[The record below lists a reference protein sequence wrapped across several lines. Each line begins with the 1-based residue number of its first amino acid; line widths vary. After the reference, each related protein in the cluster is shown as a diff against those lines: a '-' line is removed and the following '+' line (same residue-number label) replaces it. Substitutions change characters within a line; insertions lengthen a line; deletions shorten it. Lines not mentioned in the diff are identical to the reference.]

1 VLTACGHAPIV
12 AYVSSTLQPPPQDL
26 APVSTSVH
34 THEPYDFRRPT
45 TLSRE
50 HARTLELAFETFA
63 RQWGTQLTARVRV
76 MSQVSLDSVTMQ
88 TYDDYVA
95 RLPATTAMVL
105 CSLDGFNARG
115 VFQFPAAGA
124 LNWVSHILGNPHPI
138 DVGERKFT
146 RIEQTL
152 IRNLITETLEDL
164 HYSLGGLLKSS
175 ITVDTI
181 HYNAQF
187 AQAATKLD
195 LMLVATL
202 TIRVGDRSL
211 LATVAIPGDA
221 VLPQLGEENPIDTGD
236 HAAQL
241 LHEHIAQVPMELAL
255 SVSDAQVTP
264 EQILNMSVGDV
275 LRLPHPSHRPLN
287 LTVDGQRLGTAAAGS
302 HAGRIAAV
310 VVSTEESPL

>member
-1 VLTACGHAPIV
+1 MA
-12 AYVSSTLQPPPQDL
+12 S
-26 APVSTSVH
+26 VSTSVP

-105 CSLDGFNARG
+105 CSLDGFNARV

-202 TIRVGDRSL
+202 TIRVGDRSV

-221 VLPQLGEENPIDTGD
+221 VLPQLGEENPIDTGE

-310 VVSTEESPL
+310 VVSTEESTL

>member
-1 VLTACGHAPIV
+1 MAD
-12 AYVSSTLQPPPQDL
+12 VSSTLLPPSHDVV
-26 APVSTSVH
+26 PVSTPASAD
-34 THEPYDFRRPT
+34 EPVLYDFRRPT

-76 MSQVSLDSVTMQ
+76 LSQVTLESVTMQ
-88 TYDDYVA
+88 TYDDYIA
-95 RLPATTAMVL
+95 RLPSVTAMVL
-105 CSLDGFNARG
+105 CGLEGLDARA

-124 LNWVSHILGNPHPI
+124 LNWVSHILGSPHAV
-138 DVGERKFT
+138 DVEERKFT
-146 RIEQTL
+146 GIEQTL
-152 IRNLITETLEDL
+152 VRNLVTETLEDL

-175 ITVDTI
+175 VTVDTV

-195 LMLVATL
+195 LMLVAAFS
-202 TIRVGDRSL
+202 IRVGERSV
-211 LATVAIPGDA
+211 LATVALPGDA
-221 VLPQLGEENPIDTGD
+221 ILPQLGEENPIDTGD
-236 HAAQL
+236 HAVEL
-241 LHEHIAQVPMELAL
+241 LHDHIVHVPMELAL
-255 SVSDAQVTP
+255 SVNDAQITP
-264 EQILNMSVGDV
+264 EQILNLSVGDV

-310 VVSTEESPL
+310 VVSTEENTL

>member
-1 VLTACGHAPIV
+1 MA
-12 AYVSSTLQPPPQDL
+12 S
-26 APVSTSVH
+26 VSTSVP

-105 CSLDGFNARG
+105 CSLDGFNARV

-164 HYSLGGLLKSS
+164 HYSLGGLLQSS

-202 TIRVGDRSL
+202 TIRVGDRSV

-221 VLPQLGEENPIDTGD
+221 VLPQLGEENPIDTGEY
-236 HAAQL
+236 AAQL

-310 VVSTEESPL
+310 VVSTEESTL